1 MGELNTRM
9 TIEDFVANLSSEY
22 YNLIRQKIRLRNL
35 RSTLDLSKERLRIV
49 EERYYIG
56 SIPVW
61 TCNRLK
67 WTSTRI
73 APRY

>member
-35 RSTLDLSKERLRIV
+35 RSSLGPFQGASTDRGGKVLYRLHV
-49 EERYYIG
+49 PSGLATG
-56 SIPVW
+56 SSG
-61 TCNRLK
+61 LQLG
-67 WTSTRI
+67 
-73 APRY
+73 